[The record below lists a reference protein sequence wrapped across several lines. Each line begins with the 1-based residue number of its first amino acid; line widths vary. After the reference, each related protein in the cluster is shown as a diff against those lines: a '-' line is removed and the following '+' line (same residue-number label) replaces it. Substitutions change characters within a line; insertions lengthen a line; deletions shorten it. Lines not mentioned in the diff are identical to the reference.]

1 MNKDIM
7 HCLECNKILKK
18 TDHDDAPVYV
28 FDKNLDDFVSVP
40 KDDFADFSREH
51 KGHHLRELSILENS
65 SISKMSCGDKRG
77 IGYFKATDGKKVFLI
92 KKWRNNINEPL
103 HYKIM
108 EDSRLKIKN
117 VKVTYQADLIRIHL
131 KKQYEWLDNGK
142 IERFVEIV
150 AHSVEKMDLNAMEEC
165 FWDTGDPMV
174 VSAKLGFQEIREILR
189 ECQKFLTWLQLKAIR
204 DFIEENN
211 CDNGV
216 MTVLV
221 QKKMRI
227 ERFHLRGVRHKRNIV
242 FNS

>member
-18 TDHDDAPVYV
+18 TDHDNAPIFV
-28 FDKNLDDFVSVP
+28 FDKNIDDFVTVP
-40 KDDFADFSREH
+40 KDDFEDFSREH
-51 KGHHLRELSILENS
+51 KGHHLRELSILEDS
-65 SISKMSCGDKRG
+65 SVSKMSYRDKCGT
-77 IGYFKATDGKKVFLI
+77 GYFKATDGKKVFLI

-117 VKVTYQADLIRIHL
+117 VKVSSQNDLIRIQL
-131 KKQYEWLDNGK
+131 KKQFAWMDNGS
-142 IERFVEIV
+142 IERFIEVV
-150 AHSVEKMDLNAMEEC
+150 SHSVEKMDLNALEEC
-165 FWDTGDPMV
+165 FWDTGDSMV
-174 VSAKLGFQEIREILR
+174 VLAKLGFQEIREILR
-189 ECQKFLTWLQLKAIR
+189 ECQKFLTWVQLKTIR

-227 ERFHLRGVRHKRNIV
+227 TKFNLRGIRHKRNIV
-242 FNS
+242 FNI

>member
-1 MNKDIM
+1 MNKDII
-7 HCLECNKILKK
+7 HCMECNKILKK
-18 TDHDDAPVYV
+18 TDFDNAPIFV

-51 KGHHLRELSILENS
+51 RGHHLKELSVLQDTS
-65 SISKMSCGDKRG
+65 VSRISCRTKGE
-77 IGYFKATDGKKVFLI
+77 IGYFKATDGKRVFLI

-108 EDSRLKIKN
+108 EDSRLRVRN
-117 VKVTYQADLIRIHL
+117 VKVSLQADLIKIQMKR
-131 KKQYEWLDNGK
+131 QFAWMDNGK
-142 IERFVEIV
+142 IDRFIEVMEHVI
-150 AHSVEKMDLNAMEEC
+150 AKMDLNSVEEC
-165 FWDTGDPMV
+165 FWDTGDPMT

-189 ECQKFLTWLQLKAIR
+189 ECQKFLTWIQLKNIR

-211 CDNGV
+211 RDNGV
-216 MTVLV
+216 MTVRV

-227 ERFHLRGVRHKRNIV
+227 EKLNLRGIRKKRNIV

>member
-7 HCLECNKILKK
+7 HCLECNKILRK
-18 TDHDDAPVYV
+18 TDYDNAPVYI
-28 FDKNLDDFVSVP
+28 FDKNLDDFIAAP
-40 KDDFADFSREH
+40 KDDFVDFAREH
-51 KGHHLRELSILENS
+51 KGHHLKELSILGNS
-65 SISKMSCGDKRG
+65 SISRISSADKRG
-77 IGYFKATDGKKVFLI
+77 TGYFKATDGKKVFLI

-117 VKVTYQADLIRIHL
+117 VKVTAQTDLIKIQL
-131 KKQYEWLDNGK
+131 KKQFSWMDNGN
-142 IERFVEIV
+142 IERFAEVVE
-150 AHSVEKMDLNAMEEC
+150 HSVEKMDLNALEEC
-165 FWDTGDPMV
+165 FWDTGDSMV
-174 VSAKLGFQEIREILR
+174 VQAKLGFQEVREILR
-189 ECQKFLTWLQLKAIR
+189 ECQKFLTWVQLKTIR

-227 ERFHLRGVRHKRNIV
+227 ERFNLRGIRHKRNIV